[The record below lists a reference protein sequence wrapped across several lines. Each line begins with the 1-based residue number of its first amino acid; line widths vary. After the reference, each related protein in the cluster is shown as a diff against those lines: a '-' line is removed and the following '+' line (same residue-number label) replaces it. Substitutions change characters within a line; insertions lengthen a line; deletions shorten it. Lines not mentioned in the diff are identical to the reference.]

1 MRIVT
6 VMHHQRAIQCIDG
19 RIFDDALH
27 ATTTIEVSRW
37 ALCGEVKGV
46 NDLLLHSE
54 DAFKG
59 IPWHV
64 TGTAPICSV
73 PTLGTHLVWWLWSAI
88 SHELAW
94 VVFAIPKFFVD
105 RREVFVASATMK
117 SI

>member
-1 MRIVT
+1 MSVVT
-6 VMHHQRAIQCIDG
+6 VMQHQSAIQRIDG
-19 RIFDDALH
+19 RVFDYAFH
-27 ATTTIEVSRW
+27 APTTIEVSRW
-37 ALCGEVKGV
+37 ALYGEVKGV

-54 DAFKG
+54 HATDC

-73 PTLGTHLVWWLWSAI
+73 PTLGTHLVWWLRSAI
-88 SHELAW
+88 SHEFAW
-94 VVFAIPKFFVD
+94 VVFAIPKCFVE